1 MNDMNPTPDT
11 KPLSPTYSISQ
22 LAAEFAVTPRAI
34 RFYEDKGLLSPSRA
48 GQTRIYAPRDRVRLM
63 LILQG
68 KRVGFT
74 LAEIREM
81 LDLYDVKDGQQTQ
94 LEVSLKKFRER
105 IESLKR
111 QKEDIDQ
118 SIAGLTQSIEVVQTM
133 LDERDRQGEVMNKR
147 VGDSFL
153 AAD

>member
-1 MNDMNPTPDT
+1 MNEMNSTKDT
-11 KPLSPTYSISQ
+11 KPLLPTYSISQ
-22 LAAEFAVTPRAI
+22 LAAEFSVTPRAI

-74 LAEIREM
+74 LSEIREM
-81 LDLYDVKDGQQTQ
+81 LDLYDVKDGQRTQ
-94 LEVSLKKFRER
+94 LQVSLKKFRER

-118 SIAGLTQSIEVVQTM
+118 SIAGLTQSIETVQAM
-133 LDERDRQGEVMNKR
+133 LDERARQGEVMQER
-147 VGDSFL
+147 VSDSLL
-153 AAD
+153 ATD

>member
-22 LAAEFAVTPRAI
+22 LAAEFSVTPRAI

-111 QKEDIDQ
+111 QKDDIDQ
-118 SIAGLTQSIEVVQTM
+118 SIAGLTESIQMVQTM
-133 LDERDRQGEVMNKR
+133 LDERDRQGEVMNER

>member
-1 MNDMNPTPDT
+1 M
-11 KPLSPTYSISQ
+11 
-22 LAAEFAVTPRAI
+22 TPRAI

-81 LDLYDVKDGQQTQ
+81 LDLYDMQDGQRTQ
-94 LEVSLKKFRER
+94 LEVSLKKFQER

-111 QKEDIDQ
+111 QKDDIDQ
-118 SIAGLTQSIEVVQTM
+118 SIARLTETISTVQGL
-133 LDERDRQGEVMNKR
+133 LDERARQGEVMQER
-147 VGDSFL
+147 VSDSL
-153 AAD
+153 LTAD

>member
-22 LAAEFAVTPRAI
+22 LAAEFSVTPRAI

-105 IESLKR
+105 IESLRR

>member
-1 MNDMNPTPDT
+1 MNEMNSTKDT
-11 KPLSPTYSISQ
+11 KPLLPTYSISQ
-22 LAAEFAVTPRAI
+22 LAAEFSVTPRAI

-74 LAEIREM
+74 LSEIREM
-81 LDLYDVKDGQQTQ
+81 LDLYDVQDGQRTQ
-94 LEVSLKKFRER
+94 LQVSLKKFRER

-118 SIAGLTQSIEVVQTM
+118 SIDGLTQSIERVQSM
-133 LDERDRQGEVMNKR
+133 LDERARQGEVMQER
-147 VGDSFL
+147 VSDSLL
-153 AAD
+153 ATD